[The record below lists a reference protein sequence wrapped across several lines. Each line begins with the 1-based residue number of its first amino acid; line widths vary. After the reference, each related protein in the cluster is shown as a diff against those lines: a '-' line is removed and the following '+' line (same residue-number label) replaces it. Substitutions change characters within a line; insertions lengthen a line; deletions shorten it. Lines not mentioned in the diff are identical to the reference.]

1 MPKMTEEEK
10 NQDSKLMGRKRMQRR
25 LASPLGI
32 FITDNKMKYFAKYPD
47 QNILITLPSWIKWK
61 IYKSYVF
68 PIIFTIVFNIANSY
82 TVILK
87 K

>member
-32 FITDNKMKYFAKYPD
+32 FITDKWNILKYPD